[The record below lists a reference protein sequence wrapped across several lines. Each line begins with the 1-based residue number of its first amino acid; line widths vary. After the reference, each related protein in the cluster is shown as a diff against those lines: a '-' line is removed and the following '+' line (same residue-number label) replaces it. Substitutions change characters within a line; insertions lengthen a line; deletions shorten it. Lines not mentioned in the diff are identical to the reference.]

1 MTLPDGANLDDRGHQ
16 GTTPGVG
23 SGTAVAIAATG
34 TNTKDSRNP
43 WTLDV
48 DDLVQRS
55 MQKKAL
61 FQQDAS
67 EVIGSGVVGSRV

>member
-23 SGTAVAIAATG
+23 SGSAVAIAAMG
-34 TNTKDSRNP
+34 TITKDNSNP

-55 MQKKAL
+55 MQKKAS

-67 EVIGSGVVGSRV
+67 QVINRV